1 MTENPI
7 QNSKPA
13 PRRERVLLSFM
24 VMLGEALHAAGTTAG
39 RLETILSAVA
49 RAHGYEAHVFSTPT
63 SFTIAL
69 GEPGQQRLAL
79 CRTQPAE
86 ADLGRLVAV
95 DEVASWVARREMSL
109 SAGRRELAIIAA
121 SKPLYRTRII
131 MASFGVAA
139 ACAARFFSGTWVES
153 VVAGLLGIVVGMI
166 VIRFQKSERSARV
179 ADFLAGSTAAL
190 IAVLADRYFFQL
202 DTTTVALSAII
213 VLIPGLTLTV
223 AVSEISTLNL
233 VSGSARLIGA
243 IAVLV
248 ALAIGIGIGFRLGGL
263 LTHGI
268 HSVEVA
274 SIPPEWTKAI
284 AIPVAAAAFTIIFRA
299 RPRDYL
305 PILAA
310 GAVGFYGGQAGA
322 LAFGPELGAAVGAL
336 AVGLA
341 SNIWSRIKD
350 QPAAVTILPGL
361 ILLVPGSLGLRG
373 VYSFLTED
381 STGAV
386 EGVDAAASM
395 LLVAVSL
402 VFGLL
407 LANGLFPS
415 RKPL

>member
-1 MTENPI
+1 VTENPI
-7 QNSKPA
+7 HHSKPA
-13 PRRERVLLSFM
+13 PRRERVLLSFL

-49 RAHGYEAHVFSTPT
+49 RAYGQEAHVFSTPT

-69 GEPGQQRLAL
+69 GEPGQQRMAL
-79 CRTQPAE
+79 CRVQPGD
-86 ADLGRLVAV
+86 ADMGRLVAV
-95 DEVASWVARREMSL
+95 DEVASWVARGEMSL
-109 SAGRRELAIIAA
+109 SAGRRELARINAA
-121 SKPLYRTRII
+121 KPPYRLPIV
-131 MASFGVAA
+131 MGSFGVAA
-139 ACAARFFSGTWVES
+139 ACAARFFSGTWIES
-153 VVAGLLGIVVGMI
+153 VVAGVVGVIIGLI
-166 VIRFQKSERSARV
+166 VIRFQQSERSARV
-179 ADFLAGSTAAL
+179 ADFLAGSVAAL
-190 IAVLADRYFFQL
+190 AAVLADRFFFQL

-248 ALAIGIGIGFRLGGL
+248 ALAIGIGIGSRLGLL
-263 LTHGI
+263 LTGGE
-268 HSVEVA
+268 HSVSVA
-274 SIPPEWTKAI
+274 SIPPDWTKTLAVPI
-284 AIPVAAAAFTIIFRA
+284 AAAAFTVIFRA

-305 PILAA
+305 PIVAA
-310 GAVGFYGGQAGA
+310 GAVGFYGGRIGA
-322 LAFGPELGAAVGAL
+322 EAFGPELGAAVGAF
-336 AVGLA
+336 AVGMA
-341 SNIWSRIKD
+341 SNVWSRLKD
-350 QPAAVTILPGL
+350 QPAAVTVLPGL

-373 VYSFLTED
+373 VYSFLTDEGGG
-381 STGAV
+381 SLA
-386 EGVDAAASM
+386 GVDSAASM